1 VLYIWIL
8 SNKFDLKQ
16 TIRVLHSIM
25 TIDGEFRYND
35 RRLHYCYAECRSA
48 NCRAADSNSGI
59 CYFLRL
65 IRSNVFTTFKLE
77 VGAPV
82 SM

>member
-1 VLYIWIL
+1 
-8 SNKFDLKQ
+8 
-16 TIRVLHSIM
+16 M

-35 RRLHYCYAECRSA
+35 RRLLYCYAECRYAKCRSA
-48 NCRAADSNSGI
+48 NCRSADCRAADSNSGI

-65 IRSNVFTTFKLE
+65 IRCNVFTTFKLE

>member
-1 VLYIWIL
+1 MLYIWIL

-35 RRLHYCYAECRSA
+35 RRLLYCYADCRYAKCRCA
-48 NCRAADSNSGI
+48 NWRADSNSEEFVI
-59 CYFLRL
+59 F
-65 IRSNVFTTFKLE
+65 
-77 VGAPV
+77 
-82 SM
+82 